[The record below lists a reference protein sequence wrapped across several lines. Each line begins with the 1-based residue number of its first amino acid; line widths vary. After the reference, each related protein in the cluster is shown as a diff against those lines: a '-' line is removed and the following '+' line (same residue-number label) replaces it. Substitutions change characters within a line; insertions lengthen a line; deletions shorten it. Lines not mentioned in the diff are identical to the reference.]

1 MSWSSLSNQIAD
13 GGGFWTFLGVVLTTA
28 GFVALGLV
36 KTLFTHKESRDTDL
50 ASREQNLVQHLAT
63 EVGRLSALM
72 LELDSAFKN
81 QAELHRLEMQR
92 ERDECNA
99 KILGLQGEIDIL
111 RQRMTREENR

>member
-1 MSWSSLSNQIAD
+1 MPWSSLTSQIAD

-50 ASREQNLVQHLAT
+50 TTREQNLVMHLVG
-63 EVGRLSALM
+63 EVGRLNTLV
-72 LELDSAFKN
+72 LDLDSAFKG
-81 QAELHRLEMQR
+81 QAEQHRLEMQR

-111 RQRMTREENR
+111 RQRMTREEHR